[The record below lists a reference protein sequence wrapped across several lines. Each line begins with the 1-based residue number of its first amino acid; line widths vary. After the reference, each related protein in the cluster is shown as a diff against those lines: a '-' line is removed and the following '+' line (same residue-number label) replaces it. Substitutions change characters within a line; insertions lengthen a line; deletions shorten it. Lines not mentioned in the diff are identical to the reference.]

1 MRPIIAAFAVALM
14 TSTAF
19 AQVQCGSR
27 KMVEKNL
34 QEKYGEAL
42 IAVGKAGGGGEGE
55 VQSWLEIWASPKRT
69 FTLIFREEGK
79 EVSCIIGVGDE
90 LTFRAPKASGDGI

>member
-42 IAVGKAGGGGEGE
+42 IAVGKAGGGGE
-55 VQSWLEIWASPKRT
+55 VQGWLEVWASPKRT